1 MSTNANMPKLQIL
14 STMNLDQAMAEV
26 RRYLEAKNGA
36 GSNPAPRAS
45 QGSMASA
52 ANRSSQF
59 TMQAANLTRLSEIA
73 ARLSEVEPHSEF
85 GAAGVYL
92 KRVLRKLIGWYS
104 RPMHEF
110 DRAMLEALQQ
120 IRQDMLALQ
129 QQIAALR
136 QEMAN
141 STPAATQLAQPVG
154 EPVPPRDSSSQQAE
168 VLRLMVELF
177 KNLVAVQGLRET
189 LQRENPELVQR
200 VDTLLD
206 KMEGESQELKA
217 ALLKRLAVD

>member
-1 MSTNANMPKLQIL
+1 MPKLQIL

-36 GSNPAPRAS
+36 GSNPAPWAS
-45 QGSMASA
+45 QNTMVSA
-52 ANRSSQF
+52 PSRSSQF
-59 TMQAANLTRLSEIA
+59 PMQAANLTRLSEIA
-73 ARLSEVEPHSEF
+73 AQLGEVEPHSEF

-92 KRVLRKLIGWYS
+92 KRALRKVIGWYS
-104 RPMHEF
+104 RPAQQF
-110 DRAMLEALQQ
+110 DRATLEALHQV
-120 IRQDMLALQ
+120 RQDMLTLQ

-141 STPAATQLAQPVG
+141 SIPVATQLAQPVG
-154 EPVPPRDSSSQQAE
+154 ESVPAQDSSSEQAE

-177 KNLVAVQGLRET
+177 KNLIAVQGLRET

-206 KMEGESQELKA
+206 RIEGESQELKA
-217 ALLKRLAVD
+217 ALLKRLAAD